1 MGGGVKVEMHVLHA
15 RLPAVARGHADR
27 GYFSVGLDH
36 RAACGMTGRSRGP
49 RFVRAANG
57 QEGVVSGG
65 MKNARDDL
73 S

>member
-1 MGGGVKVEMHVLHA
+1 MGGGVKVETHVLHA

-36 RAACGMTGRSRGP
+36 RAACGRSRGP

-57 QEGVVSGG
+57 HEGVVSGG